1 MEAAVA
7 VTRLVAAD
15 TFPVAAVLVD
25 FRVAAVP
32 ADFQV
37 VAVAEDS
44 PVAAVNI
51 SRRLA
56 AAHVRSLVRADSQVV
71 KVLLDG
77 VDFQAETGDSPAA
90 NTLLEAS
97 AGAGLSGATADV
109 ALTGAGAEATI
120 AAAGFM
126 AADTTAAI
134 IRVTATDSATT
145 EITAIPMATTI
156 SGVIGI
162 PIRTAPSILMLVAP
176 TMAATTAATRTA

>member
-1 MEAAVA
+1 MAV
-7 VTRLVAAD
+7 RHRVAAD

-25 FRVAAVP
+25 FPVAAVL
-32 ADFQV
+32 ADFQ
-37 VAVAEDS
+37 
-44 PVAAVNI
+44 AAVNI

-56 AAHVRSLVRADSQVV
+56 AAHVRSPDRAGSQAV
-71 KVLLDG
+71 KVLRDG
-77 VDFQAETGDSPAA
+77 VDFQGETGDSRGGS
-90 NTLLEAS
+90 TLQAS
-97 AGAGLSGATADV
+97 AGAGLSVATADV
-109 ALTGAGAEATI
+109 PLTGTGAEAFF

-134 IRVTATDSATT
+134 IRVITATDSATT

>member
-7 VTRLVAAD
+7 VRHRVAAD

-25 FRVAAVP
+25 FPVAAVL
-32 ADFQV
+32 ADFQ
-37 VAVAEDS
+37 
-44 PVAAVNI
+44 AAVNI

-56 AAHVRSLVRADSQVV
+56 AAHVRSPDRADSQAV
-71 KVLLDG
+71 KVLRDG
-77 VDFQAETGDSPAA
+77 VDFQAETGDSPVGSTLQAA
-90 NTLLEAS
+90 N
-97 AGAGLSGATADV
+97 AGAGLSVATADV
-109 ALTGAGAEATI
+109 ALTGTGAEAFF

-134 IRVTATDSATT
+134 IQVITATDSATT

-162 PIRTAPSILMLVAP
+162 PTPTAPSILMPVAP
-176 TMAATTAATRTA
+176 TTAATRITA